1 MKIRFNWKFAA
12 ALVLFMAK
20 ITTGQ
25 ESWTLDKCLEYAYQN
40 SPRLKV
46 AQKSIDEAEGQ
57 AQSSA
62 AILYPQL
69 NFSTS
74 YTKNSPAPFG
84 SFGGSIPNSRIR
96 PSFVSA
102 DVYEHAFGLNY
113 TLFSWKIKPTLE
125 IASANVN
132 RLQADFR
139 QTKSELTLEVKKAY
153 YTVMFTDQLVK
164 IGSQAEEVAK
174 NNYETTEK
182 LYKEGKVSH
191 FDVSRS
197 KVRWVNSQSD
207 LIEAKNYYQTALEAL
222 RTLMSLPADMELGL
236 SGSLSEEMME
246 ISVEEALHKAYAN
259 RPELQS
265 LSFLEKVSSSTIN
278 LEKAARLPSFT
289 LTYNYGW
296 QANDLYSGPDKY
308 FKYWTFLGKISLPI
322 FDGFTAK
329 GRIKAAK
336 ANLERVKDSK
346 EQLQDLID
354 LEVRQAFLTFQAA
367 KDRILAQRENVNTA
381 QENLRI
387 ATERYKLGLLS
398 QLELK
403 DAELSLTEAETNY
416 QRALYDYSIGLAQLE
431 KAQGL

>member
-1 MKIRFNWKFAA
+1 MKIWFNWKFVAT
-12 ALVLFMAK
+12 LVFFMAN

-46 AQKSIDEAEGQ
+46 AQKSIEEAEGQ

-69 NFSTS
+69 NFSSS
-74 YTKNSPAPFG
+74 YTKNSPSPL
-84 SFGGSIPNSRIR
+84 GGLAGNVPGRQIR
-96 PSFVSA
+96 PSLVSA
-102 DVYEHAFGLNY
+102 DVYEHSFGLNY
-113 TLFSWKIKPTLE
+113 TFFSWKIKPTLE
-125 IASANVN
+125 IASANLG
-132 RLQADFR
+132 RLKTDFR

-197 KVRWVNSQSD
+197 KVRWVNGQSD
-207 LIEAKNYYQTALEAL
+207 LIEAKNNYQTTLEAL
-222 RTLMSLPADMELGL
+222 RTFMSLPSDIELNL
-236 SGSLSEEMME
+236 SGSLSKEMLE
-246 ISVEEALHKAYAN
+246 ISMEEALNQAYVN

-296 QANDLYSGPDKY
+296 QANDLYSDPDKY

-322 FDGFTAK
+322 FDGFTAR

-336 ANLERVKDSK
+336 ASLERVKDSK

-381 QENLRI
+381 
-387 ATERYKLGLLS
+387 
-398 QLELK
+398 
-403 DAELSLTEAETNY
+403 
-416 QRALYDYSIGLAQLE
+416 
-431 KAQGL
+431 

>member
-1 MKIRFNWKFAA
+1 MKIKFNWKFAA
-12 ALVLFMAK
+12 ALVFFMAK
-20 ITTGQ
+20 VAAGQ
-25 ESWTLDKCLEYAYQN
+25 EPWALEKCLEYAYQN

-69 NFSTS
+69 NFSSS

-84 SFGGSIPNSRIR
+84 GFGGSIPSSRIR
-96 PSFVSA
+96 PSLVSA
-102 DVYEHAFGLNY
+102 DAYEHAFGLNY

-125 IASANVN
+125 IASANVD

-139 QTKSELTLEVKKAY
+139 QTKNELTLEVKKAY
-153 YTVMFTDQLVK
+153 YTVLFTDQLVN
-164 IGSQAEEVAK
+164 ISSQAEEVAK

-207 LIEAKNYYQTALEAL
+207 LIETKSNYQTALEAL
-222 RTLMSLPADMELGL
+222 RTLMSLPSDKELNL
-236 SGSLSEEMME
+236 SGSLSEEMLE
-246 ISVEEALHKAYAN
+246 ISVEEALDKAYAN

-296 QANDLYSGPDKY
+296 QANDLYSDPDKY

-336 ANLERVKDSK
+336 ASLERVKGSK

-367 KDRILAQRENVNTA
+367 KDRISTQKENVNTA

-387 ATERYKLGLLS
+387 ATEQYKLGLLS